1 MMPKGKRLKSSERRI
16 AANRRNALLSS
27 GPRTAAGKLR
37 VSKNALRHGLAV
49 SPLKD
54 PMMAAEIEAL
64 ARSLLDQD
72 DEFMAEARI
81 VAESEF
87 DLERIHQANVS
98 LINSRIASLAAGDQR
113 TDPAAGRLDPCRE
126 TSMVRREAD
135 HRVPSGT
142 LGEAMVGLC
151 SELLTLS
158 RYENRAR
165 SRRKRAMNEVL
176 KLKGRRGEP

>member
-1 MMPKGKRLKSSERRI
+1 MPKGKRLKSSERRI

-27 GPRTAAGKLR
+27 GPRTAAGKVR

-49 SPLKD
+49 SLLKD
-54 PMMAAEIEAL
+54 PMMAADIEAL

-72 DEFMAEARI
+72 DAFMAEARI

-135 HRVPSGT
+135 RRVRLGT
-142 LGEAMVGLC
+142 LGEAMVELC
-151 SELLTLS
+151 PELLTLS

-165 SRRKRAMNEVL
+165 SRRKRAMNELL
-176 KLKGRRGEP
+176 KLKGRRS